1 MAKKNEA
8 NVGVATKA
16 AEAVATG
23 VVATGM
29 VVDKGMSWT
38 ANDLRKSFAESKVK
52 RGGVAAGLIGLG
64 VAIGALA

>member
-1 MAKKNEA
+1 MAKKNEV

-16 AEAVATG
+16 AETVATG

-29 VVDKGMSWT
+29 LTDRGLSWT

-52 RGGVAAGLIGLG
+52 RGGVAVGLIGLG
-64 VAIGALA
+64 VAIGTLA